1 MISKSDVIKEKSMAK
16 VKPALAALTIAL
28 TLTILFS
35 AFKANSG
42 ENDADV
48 VKGKLYCI
56 TSAGDLIHK
65 SGVCPVDHL
74 GHIILTE
81 DGKALMITHGR
92 GEKLMRK
99 IAIPPG
105 ASVTV
110 VGKIIKELNSIEVE
124 EIKIPVV
131 GDGS

>member
-1 MISKSDVIKEKSMAK
+1 MVK
-16 VKPALAALTIAL
+16 VKPVFTALIIAL
-28 TLTILFS
+28 TLTILFP
-35 AFKANSG
+35 AFKVNSE
-42 ENDADV
+42 ENDAKV

-56 TSAGDLIHK
+56 TSAGELVYK
-65 SGVCPVDHL
+65 AGVCPVEHL

-92 GEKLMRK
+92 GEELIRK

-110 VGKIIKELNSIEVE
+110 VGKIIKKLNSIDVE
-124 EIKIPVV
+124 EIKIPVA
-131 GDGS
+131 GGG